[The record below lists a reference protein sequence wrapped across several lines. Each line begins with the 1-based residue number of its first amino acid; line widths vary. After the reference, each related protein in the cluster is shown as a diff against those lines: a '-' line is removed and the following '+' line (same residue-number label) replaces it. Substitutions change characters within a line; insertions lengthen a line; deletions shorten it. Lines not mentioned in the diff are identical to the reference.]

1 MIQKIFNGPD
11 ARAALLRG
19 ITKANDVIK
28 VTLGPKGR
36 NVTVK
41 ALMGEAFSTKDG
53 IKALG
58 EITLPDNAENCGVI
72 MSREGSHKTAASA
85 GDATTTTHIIATELM
100 RLASNMIEVDKVNPV
115 IVKRIIEQKA
125 AEATEWIKKNVI
137 KIDGKNFLE
146 KLTHIATISANNNE
160 EIGAMFA
167 EAYKK
172 TGIDGKISLE
182 VGDGE
187 RSEIEVIP
195 GYYYNRGMLS
205 PYFIN
210 DHKKQECALINPLIL
225 IYDKKI
231 SQVTDVLP
239 ALTAAKEMGRELLII
254 CSDVEGEALG
264 TVVVNKRDHGLKVC
278 MVQCPEQGIKRLH
291 ILEDIAIYTGAQVVS
306 EDLGKQLT
314 KDYFDTA
321 WFGQC
326 DKAIAS
332 RDRTVIIGGWGI
344 EKEIKDRQDLIRGQI
359 KETDSDTNKE
369 DLKDRIANMG
379 KGVSILYIGG
389 RTSMEIKDKLDL
401 AEDAILAVRSGIE
414 EGYMAGGGISYLK
427 CAMAIEE
434 KDIVVTGTKPNI
446 FSQALMSPFKQIL
459 ENAGEVFKG
468 SVGEIALKKN
478 NYGYNA
484 KTGEYCDLVAAG
496 VIDAAKVIRNAVE
509 NAAAVAITFVMTEA
523 LLVQYKD

>member
-1 MIQKIFNGPD
+1 MIQKIFNGSV
-11 ARAALLRG
+11 ARAALLAG

-41 ALMGEAFSTKDG
+41 SLMGEAFSTKDG

-58 EITLPDNAENCGVI
+58 EITLPDNAENCGLI
-72 MSREGSHKTAASA
+72 MSREGSHKTAAKA
-85 GDATTTTHIIATELM
+85 GDATTTTHIIATELI
-100 RLASNMIEVDKVNPV
+100 RLANEMIEAGTNPV
-115 IVKRIIEQKA
+115 VVRRIIEEKA
-125 AEATEWIKKNVI
+125 AQAAEWINKNAI
-137 KIDGKNFLE
+137 KIDGKNYLE
-146 KLTHIATISANNNE
+146 KLQHIATISANNNE

-182 VGDGE
+182 VGEGE
-187 RSEIEVIP
+187 KSEIEVIP

-291 ILEDIAIYTGAQVVS
+291 LLEDIAIYTGAQVVS

-314 KDYFDTA
+314 KDYFDQS

-326 DKAIAS
+326 DKSIAS
-332 RDRTVIIGGWGI
+332 RDRTVIIGGWGN
-344 EKEIKDRQDLIRGQI
+344 EKDIKDRQDLIRGQI
-359 KETDSDTNKE
+359 KESDSDTNKE
-369 DLKDRIANMG
+369 DLKDRVANMG
-379 KGVSILYIGG
+379 KGVSILFIGG
-389 RTSMEIKDKLDL
+389 RTPMEIKDKLDL

-414 EGYMAGGGISYLK
+414 EGYLAGGGISYLK
-427 CAMAIEE
+427 CAKYLEE
-434 KDIVVTGTKPNI
+434 MPSDGHNI
-446 FSQALMSPFKQIL
+446 FSQALSTPFRQIL
-459 ENAGEVFKG
+459 ENAGEEFKG
-468 SVGEIALKKN
+468 SIGEIVLKKG

-496 VIDAAKVIRNAVE
+496 VIDAAKVIRNAIE
-509 NAAAVAITFVMTEA
+509 NAAAVSITFVMTEA